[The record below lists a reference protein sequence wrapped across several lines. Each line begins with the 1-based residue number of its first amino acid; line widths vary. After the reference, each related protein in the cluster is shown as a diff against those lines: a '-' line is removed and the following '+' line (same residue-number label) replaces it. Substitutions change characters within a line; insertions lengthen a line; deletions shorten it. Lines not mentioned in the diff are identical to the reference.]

1 MSGASNYDDVISQL
15 QSIGL
20 IINHIEVGR
29 VRRVKI
35 EGSRER
41 KGWYKLFEI
50 SGDDGNT
57 LLAGTYGIW
66 QGSDPGTQKITFVKK
81 HLSNEQKEAMRARY
95 AEDKKRAQASR
106 KREVEKAARR
116 AQAVWLKALPVGD
129 AEYLVSKGVQAHG
142 LRFTESGAVV
152 VPMMDNSANVFGLQF
167 ILPKGHPR
175 KKKTGRN
182 KEFWPAGMEMRG
194 KYHLMGGV
202 PDRVVLV
209 AEGYATA
216 ATLHEQSG
224 LPVAVAFNANNLLPV
239 SQNLKKRYKRTH
251 IVICGDDDYLTEGNP
266 GKQSAEAAA
275 LAVSGSYIIPD
286 FTVDR
291 EGKKLTDFNDLQML
305 EGGQEVQKQVEHHLL
320 DLNLLQTREA
330 GGADSQQGGGEG
342 RLKSLLTVDEA
353 IDRYSLIYGANGT
366 MFDHEESSLIPKSD
380 VLDICPDHAWREMK
394 ISPNRM
400 VVRLSEVGFDPTE
413 KDQRILCNLWGGW
426 PSKPKAGQCDLLL
439 GLLKKLCEG
448 EEKHNSDLLYQWVL
462 KWLAYPLQHPGAKMK
477 TSLIFHGLQGVGKNL
492 FFEAYGAIFDQY
504 HIVVGQA
511 ELDDKFNDWASAKL
525 FIIADEV
532 VARAELFHIK
542 NKIKALITSDTI
554 RINPK
559 NVSAH
564 VEKNH
569 ANIVFFSNETQPLV
583 IEPGDR
589 RFVVIWCPNVMS
601 DVVYADIAEERDNG
615 GIAALHDYLL
625 NLDLGD
631 FHENSKPPMT
641 QAKQD
646 LIDINLGSVERFA
659 RDWLDGDL
667 DVPVTIC
674 MSSDLYKVYQDYCK
688 QKGVVRPR
696 EFNQFVG
703 TVSKIPGWS
712 KSRKRIYKSL
722 TSDKEMQATLIFPL
736 ATIEGR
742 DEAGSTQAWYT
753 SCVFEFKEGMKND

>member
-1 MSGASNYDDVISQL
+1 MSAASNYDDVISQL

-20 IINHIEVGR
+20 VIDYLEVGR
-29 VRRVKI
+29 VRRVKV
-35 EGSRER
+35 EGSREK
-41 KGWYKLFEI
+41 KGWYSLFEI
-50 SGDDGNT
+50 TRDDGDT
-57 LLAGTYGIW
+57 MLVGTYGVW
-66 QGSDPGTQKITFVKK
+66 QGNDPGTQKISFDKNPLTD
-81 HLSNEQKEAMRARY
+81 EQKEAIRARY
-95 AEDKKRAQASR
+95 AEDKKRAQANR
-106 KREVEKAARR
+106 QREIRIAAGR
-116 AQAVWLKALPVGD
+116 AHKVWLKALPVGES
-129 AEYLVSKGVQAHG
+129 EYLTSKGVQAHG
-142 LRFTESGAVV
+142 LRFTETGSIV
-152 VPMMDNSANVFGLQF
+152 VPMMDNSSNVFGLQF

-194 KYHLMGGV
+194 KYHLIGGV
-202 PDRVVLV
+202 PDRVLLV

-224 LPVAVAFNANNLLPV
+224 LPVAVGFNANNLLPV
-239 SQNLKKRYKRTH
+239 AQNLKKRYKRTH

-286 FTVDR
+286 FNVDR

-305 EGGQEVQKQVEHHLL
+305 EGGQEVQKQVERHLL
-320 DLNLLQTREA
+320 DMKLLQTREA
-330 GGADSQQGGGEG
+330 GAASVTQGGGEG
-342 RLKSLLTVDEA
+342 RLKSLLTIDEA
-353 IDRYSLIYGANGT
+353 IDRYSLIYGASGT
-366 MFDHEESSLIPKSD
+366 MFDHQESALVPKSD

-394 ISPNRM
+394 ISPDRS

-413 KDQRILCNLWGGW
+413 TDDRIICNLWGGW

-439 GLLKKLCEG
+439 GLLQKLCEG
-448 EEKHNSDLLYQWVL
+448 EEAKNSDALYQWVL
-462 KWLAYPLQHPGAKMK
+462 KWLAFPLQHPGAKMK

-492 FFEAYGAIFDQY
+492 FFEAYGAIFEQF

-532 VARAELFHIK
+532 VARQELFHIK

-564 VEKNH
+564 VERNH

-589 RFVVIWCPNVMS
+589 RFAVIWCPTVMS

-615 GIAALHDYLL
+615 GIAALHDFLL
-625 NLDLGD
+625 NLDLAD

-659 RDWLDGDL
+659 RDWLECDL
-667 DVPVTIC
+667 DLPVTIC
-674 MSSDLYKVYQDYCK
+674 MSTDLYKAYQDYCK
-688 QKGVVRPR
+688 KKGVLRPR
-696 EFNQFVG
+696 EMNQFVG
-703 TVSKIPGWS
+703 TVGKLPGWS
-712 KSRKRIYKSL
+712 KERKRIYKAVHSN
-722 TSDKEMQATLIFPL
+722 TEMQATLIFPL
-736 ATIEGR
+736 AKIDGR
-742 DEAGSTQAWYT
+742 DDCGSDTAWYT
-753 SCVFEFKEGMKND
+753 KCVFDFKEALQNA